1 MTNFKPIWQC
11 LFFIGA
17 LFISGL
23 SLSEELVFK
32 GFIGKYPILME
43 LNISDND
50 VTGRYA
56 YHNRLIAIH
65 LEGKGLHH
73 LTEFKLP
80 PRLDNWEEAEAYEL
94 EASATFSGELINE
107 RYQGE
112 WMQVGRKMGLAFN
125 LVQIKP
131 SQRDEESESIFDSL
145 IRQQMSFNPIAKS
158 MVHSDNH
165 ILVTQNYIEPITRNT
180 LPRFITMGDD
190 DAKVKINEFLE
201 EEHARDVQTSLW
213 CLAEGYTDPSD
224 SVGHK
229 LEDSQL
235 IVEYYAPP
243 LLELSFSGSFYCG
256 GAHPSNVYSVINIDT
271 ESGEELELTS
281 LFAIYKDESESTA
294 LSDEFKSILLKHI
307 DKGYQC
313 LEEMS
318 MDEFDLAYIEFHIT
332 KENYVAVKFASLGH
346 ALFACELDDI
356 ANIPVT
362 ELKQFALP
370 EAAKY
375 FSDLN

>member
-1 MTNFKPIWQC
+1 MINFKPIWQC

-17 LFISGL
+17 LLISGL
-23 SLSEELVFK
+23 SSSEELVFK

-43 LNISDND
+43 LNISDDD

-80 PRLDNWEEAEAYEL
+80 PRLDDWEAAEAYEL
-94 EASATFSGELINE
+94 EANATFSGELING

-158 MVHSDNH
+158 MIHYDDS
-165 ILVTQNYIEPITRNT
+165 ILVTQNYIEPITQNT
-180 LPRFITMGDD
+180 LPRFITMGDG
-190 DAKVKINEFLE
+190 DAKVKINQFLARV
-201 EEHARDVQTSLW
+201 HTRDVQSSLW
-213 CLAEGYTDPSD
+213 CLAEGYSDPSD

-243 LLELSFSGSFYCG
+243 LLEVSFSGSFYCG
-256 GAHPSNVYSVINIDT
+256 GAHPSNVYSVINFDT
-271 ESGEELELTS
+271 ESGEAIELQS
-281 LFAIYKDESESTA
+281 LFNVYKDDSDSAT
-294 LSDEFKSILLKHI
+294 LSDDFKLVLLKYI
-307 DKGYQC
+307 DKGHQC
-313 LEEMS
+313 LENMS
-318 MDEFDLAYIEFHIT
+318 IDEFDLDDIEFHIT
-332 KENYVAVKFASLGH
+332 TENHVAIKFISLGH
-346 ALFACELDDI
+346 AMFVCELDDI
-356 ANIPVT
+356 ANIPVIA
-362 ELKQFALP
+362 LKQFALP